1 MNFDD
6 ILRDIKAGKFS
17 PIYFLHGEEP
27 YFIDRIEE
35 AVDRHALSEGEK
47 GFNQTVLYGKDVDH
61 LTLLDYLRRYPMM
74 SERQVVI
81 LREAQEMKSLGEL
94 AGYFEKPMPSTVFVV
109 CHKHKKY
116 DMRTKL
122 GKVLASKALVFES
135 KKLYDNQV
143 PDWIAAFCRA
153 KKRSIEM
160 PAAEL
165 IAEYLGAD
173 LAKVANELD
182 KLALNLPAETTITA
196 NHVQEYIGIS
206 KDYNVFELQR
216 AFALRDLAKI
226 ARIQQYFAAN
236 IRKNPL
242 IVTIAS
248 LHAYFTKVYM
258 LHFLQTAGDAE
269 MSKALDLRSDFF
281 LKEYKLAA
289 RNYPLQQT
297 EYILHVL
304 REYDL
309 RAKGVDTD
317 TTNTG
322 DEELMKEMF
331 FKILHGASMPLANQR
346 AA

>member
-27 YFIDRIEE
+27 FFIDRIEE
-35 AVDRHALSEGEK
+35 AVDRYALSEGEK
-47 GFNQTVLYGKDVDH
+47 GFNQSVLYGKDVDH

-94 AGYFEKPMPSTVFVV
+94 AGYFEKPMPTTVFVV

-143 PDWIAAFCRA
+143 PDWVIAYCRA
-153 KKRSIEM
+153 KKRSIEL

-242 IVTIAS
+242 IVTISS

-269 MSKALDLRSDFF
+269 MSKTLELRSDFF

-289 RNYPLQQT
+289 RNYPLQHT

-322 DEELMKEMF
+322 DEELMKELF